1 MFHSRS
7 YSHLLTIITKNSRSR
22 RHWVLNRLSA
32 KYSQPRS
39 IHLSWRKT
47 RSTHIHQYIS
57 IYNHFIIC
65 QLEHLLTETYITC
78 VFQVTQNEI
87 NAWISSFEK
96 KINPFL
102 EFKDK
107 LELDEAKKLGLK
119 DQEVE
124 TEKFI
129 QVWREEEE

>member
-1 MFHSRS
+1 M
-7 YSHLLTIITKNSRSR
+7 
-22 RHWVLNRLSA
+22 
-32 KYSQPRS
+32 
-39 IHLSWRKT
+39 
-47 RSTHIHQYIS
+47 
-57 IYNHFIIC
+57 
-65 QLEHLLTETYITC
+65 EHLLTETYITC
-78 VFQVTQNEI
+78 IFQVTQNEI